1 MSIFDLLFLA
11 LVLAAAAT
19 LLAAGVYALRGKF
32 REALRI
38 LLRLAV
44 CTVAYFCVVIAT
56 SLALP
61 RKTFAVGEDQC
72 FDDWCIRVEG
82 YKAVPEN
89 GTVAYTV
96 NLRVLSRAKRV
107 SQREKSLAVYLKDQ
121 EGKRYDPV
129 AEKSTGRFD
138 VLLGPGESAA
148 ASRTFL
154 VPAGARHV
162 GVVAAHEGGFP
173 IAWFII
179 GYDTWFRKPTIVP
192 LD

>member
-1 MSIFDLLFLA
+1 MSIFDLLFVA
-11 LVLAAAAT
+11 LVVAAVVT

-32 REALRI
+32 ELAQRI

-44 CTVAYFCVVIAT
+44 CTAVYFWVVIAT

-61 RKTFAVGEDQC
+61 RKTFAVGENQC
-72 FDDWCIRVEG
+72 FDDWCIRVDG
-82 YKAVPEN
+82 YKTVPGN
-89 GTVAYTV
+89 GKIAYTV
-96 NLRVLSRAKRV
+96 NLHVLSRAKRV
-107 SQREKSLAVYLKDQ
+107 SQREKSLAVYLTDE

-138 VLLGPGESAA
+138 VLLGQGVSAA
-148 ASRTFL
+148 ASQRFVL
-154 VPAGARHV
+154 RAGARHDSL
-162 GVVAAHEGGFP
+162 VAAHEGGFP

-179 GYDTWFRKPTIVP
+179 GYDTWFRKPAIVP